1 MSSTLEREIIN
12 FNNRYGTKL
21 TVAQLDHPPQKRL
34 DNVSTLFSAPTAK
47 RSPMNNYVALLIN
60 TFSDAVKAKIKID
73 ENANYDV
80 ASTIDLIAFIERFE
94 SIMKLRQEETEYDRE
109 RKAYEGANYKKL
121 VKYVMDST
129 KDLNQAICWTWAEDV
144 VKDEMSYKDSKAIT
158 DGAIAALDALP
169 QGAEFGADNEAQLV
183 NVYFAMKAMEMVRQQ
198 RGFFFAIFSF
208 RINRR
213 EKEYFNQLV
222 AAKNRYQAKGYPIAE
237 LQQMAYQPVMKEC
250 YEKAEKNLVAQ
261 KDYAQQEKT
270 RKEALRNMPKAVDVA
285 RPRLQDDQFK
295 EKVCQEILQKLPKC
309 RFDHATQKAM
319 MDAMLMNLLL
329 NTVNEGN
336 QDFDRAVA
344 EDGNLHEVMLNG
356 AREVFIT
363 AYSYVSTLG
372 YMDMSKG
379 LAAAQIITD
388 VIMKNYSPIL
398 IDEQKY
404 AQFGEGY
411 FLNHELDLEEVMDV
425 MDIQDQF
432 DKALNIYRDLKREAV
447 PIPDLNNPQ
456 GELVPPVGNAPKSDV
471 PVAHKSEP

>member
-1 MSSTLEREIIN
+1 MSTMLEREIIN

-21 TVAQLDHPPQKRL
+21 TIAKIDYPLQNRL
-34 DNVSTLFSAPTAK
+34 DNVSALFSAPTAK

-60 TFSDAVKAKIKID
+60 TFTEAVKAKIKID

-109 RKAYEGANYKKL
+109 RKAYEGANYKNL
-121 VKYVMDST
+121 VKYVIDST

-144 VKDEMSYKDSKAIT
+144 VNEKMSYKDLKAVT
-158 DGAIAALDALP
+158 DGAITALDALP
-169 QGAEFGADNEAQLV
+169 QGAELSVENEAQLV
-183 NVYFAMKAMEMVRQQ
+183 NVYLAMKAMEMVRQQ

-222 AAKNRYQAKGYPIAE
+222 EAKNRYQAKGFPMAE

-250 YEKAEKNLVAQ
+250 YENAEKSLVEQ
-261 KDYAQQEKT
+261 KKYAQQEKT

-285 RPRLQDDQFK
+285 RPRLQDGQLK
-295 EKVCQEILQKLPKC
+295 ERVCQEILQKLPKC

-336 QDFDRAVA
+336 QDFDRGVA
-344 EDGNLHEVMLNG
+344 EDGNLHDFMVNG
-356 AREVFIT
+356 AKDVFIT
-363 AYSYVSTLG
+363 AYNYVSTLG
-372 YMDMSKG
+372 YMDMAKG

-388 VIMKNYSPIL
+388 VIMKNYSPML

-411 FLNHELDLEEVMDV
+411 FLNNQQDLEDVMDV
-425 MDIQDQF
+425 MDTQEQF
-432 DKALNIYRDLKREAV
+432 DKALDIYRDLNREAV
-447 PIPDLNNPQ
+447 SIPDLNNPQ
-456 GELVPPVGNAPKSDV
+456 GELVPPVEKVTIINAPSVNK
-471 PVAHKSEP
+471 

>member
-1 MSSTLEREIIN
+1 MASTLEREIIN

-21 TVAQLDHPPQKRL
+21 TMAQLDHPPQKRL
-34 DNVSTLFSAPTAK
+34 DNVSALFSAPTAK

-80 ASTIDLIAFIERFE
+80 SSTINIISFIERFE

-109 RKAYEGANYKKL
+109 RKAYEGANYKNL
-121 VKYVMDST
+121 VKYVIDST
-129 KDLNQAICWTWAEDV
+129 KDLNQALCWTWAEDV
-144 VKDEMSYKDSKAIT
+144 VNEKMSYKDLKAVT
-158 DGAIAALDALP
+158 DGAITALDALP
-169 QGAEFGADNEAQLV
+169 QGAELSVENEAQLV
-183 NVYFAMKAMEMVRQQ
+183 NVYLAMKAMEMVRQQ

-222 AAKNRYQAKGYPIAE
+222 AAKNRYQAKGYPMAE

-250 YEKAEKNLVAQ
+250 YENAEKSLVEQ
-261 KDYAQQEKT
+261 KKQAQQEKK
-270 RKEALRNMPKAVDVA
+270 RKEVLRNMPKAVDVA
-285 RPRLQDDQFK
+285 RPRLQDGQLK
-295 EKVCQEILQKLPKC
+295 ERVCQEILQKLPKC

-336 QDFDRAVA
+336 QDFDRGVA
-344 EDGNLHEVMLNG
+344 EDGNLHEFMVNG

-363 AYSYVSTLG
+363 AYNYASSLG
-372 YMDMSKG
+372 YMDMPKG

-388 VIMKNYSPIL
+388 VIMKNYSPML

-411 FLNHELDLEEVMDV
+411 FLNNQLDLEEVMDV
-425 MDIQDQF
+425 MDTQDQF
-432 DKALNIYRDLKREAV
+432 DKALDMYRDLKREAV
-447 PIPDLNNPQ
+447 PIPELNNPQ

-471 PVAHKSEP
+471 SVAHKSEL